1 MKLNPP
7 PRQKVRVH
15 ELAAELGWTSR
26 QLLAELCDRGE
37 FVRSAASTLEAPV
50 VRAIRRELAPAVA
63 KPDLDNVYASELY
76 GRSVDA
82 VAKNDPDESFDEAL
96 ARVKSSS
103 KVSKP
108 GSGQSKWRPP
118 ILEALLE
125 EVTAQHGSSPS
136 SRDLKEAR
144 YLHRQW
150 AEACLHGLDDN
161 DFTMIKWIRLSG
173 GRRPRLAAELSK
185 AGITPD
191 EAGLQLGYGGRV
203 DTRWPSIFE
212 HCRDRRIS
220 RSEAMAAVRQWRE
233 NYAAG

>member
-1 MKLNPP
+1 MKLNAR
-7 PRQKVRVH
+7 PRKKVRVH

-26 QLLAELCDRGE
+26 QLLAELSSRGE
-37 FVRSAASTLEAPV
+37 FVKSAASTLEAPV
-50 VRAIRRELAPAVA
+50 VRAIRSEFAPAVN
-63 KPDLDNVYASELY
+63 KPDLDHPRASELY

-82 VAKNDPDESFDEAL
+82 IAKDDPGESFDAAL
-96 ARVKSSS
+96 ARVKSGS
-103 KVSKP
+103 KALKP

-118 ILEALLE
+118 VLEALLE

-173 GRRPRLAAELSK
+173 GRRPMLAAELSE
-185 AGITPD
+185 AGVTPD
-191 EAGLQLGYGGRV
+191 EAGLHLGYGGRI
-203 DTRWPSIFE
+203 DARWPSIFQRY
-212 HCRDRRIS
+212 RDRKVN
-220 RSEAMAAVRQWRE
+220 RSEVIVAVRHW
-233 NYAAG
+233 